1 MNTDKFPTGRLI
13 WATFMGGAATAG
25 GAQTQN
31 YWAAF
36 ALGALIQFFFS
47 LIPVCIA
54 YSRDCKH
61 KNAIYN
67 MGTILPATILV
78 IAAIIW
84 AIFDKK
90 ETNKSKT
97 SETERQTI
105 LTKAQPAQSTQ
116 VKKKNFSGS
125 AKVGSAW

>member
-1 MNTDKFPTGRLI
+1 MDKNKVPTGRLI
-13 WATFMGGAATAG
+13 WATFIGGVTAAG
-25 GAQTQN
+25 RAQIQD
-31 YWAAF
+31 YWTAF

-67 MGTILPATILV
+67 MGTILPVTILV
-78 IAAIIW
+78 ITAIIW

-90 ETNKSKT
+90 ETDKSKT
-97 SETERQTI
+97 LKTEKHTV
-105 LTKAQPAQSTQ
+105 LTEIQSTQNTQ